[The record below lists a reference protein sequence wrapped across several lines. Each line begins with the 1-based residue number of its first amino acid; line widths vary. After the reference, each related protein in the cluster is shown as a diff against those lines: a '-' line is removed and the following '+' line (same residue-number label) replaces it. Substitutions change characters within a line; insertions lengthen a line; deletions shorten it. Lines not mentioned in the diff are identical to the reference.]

1 MRNTM
6 ATSERVREAVQRLAE
21 KQRNLQDLQREYVG
35 LRHDAERGYNSE
47 ATLEQEWR
55 KVEDAAAEV
64 EDARRQYTEALAE
77 EEVDASGT

>member
-1 MRNTM
+1 
-6 ATSERVREAVQRLAE
+6 
-21 KQRNLQDLQREYVG
+21 VG

-77 EEVDASGT
+77 EEVDA